1 MLNCFSALSYDAV
14 LPIARQALHN
24 KELFSEKK
32 ISLRDAYEDGGSV
45 PKKFVIKYY
54 EYCHK
59 LP

>member
-1 MLNCFSALSYDAV
+1 MMPYCLLPGKLFTIKSSAL
-14 LPIARQALHN
+14 LG
-24 KELFSEKK
+24 KK